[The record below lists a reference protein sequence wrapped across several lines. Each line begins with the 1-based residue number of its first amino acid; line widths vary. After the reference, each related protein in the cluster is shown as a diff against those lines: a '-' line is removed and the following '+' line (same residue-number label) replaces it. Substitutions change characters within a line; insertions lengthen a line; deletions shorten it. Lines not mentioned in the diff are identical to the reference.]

1 MNEKNLE
8 VLTNIIGAVE
18 SGGQVYGKRRYN
30 AYEQPYKNTPNEHTI
45 TIGWAQCYGHEARQ
59 LIQLIFEADKDAFW
73 HIDKSGIAEM
83 LNVDWV
89 KTKWNPTAKQKADI
103 ISLIDSPVGRKVQDE
118 MFVEKMKKLISD
130 CEKEYTS
137 DVKAQMM
144 YCEIRHLGGKGP
156 CDRIF
161 KRCNGKYDLDTIMAS
176 LVTDQKDSSS
186 TNQVGDKIFWSRH
199 LKCYEFIER
208 YAVEEEVQPM
218 AVIIGSARGDEHGG
232 SGWDGNAKAGDQKQT
247 STDDWKG
254 EVSKQYYYV
263 HSKGWIVVRAIDPKV
278 REMIARGMEI
288 ACSNKNYGYDQS
300 QNRSAWD
307 YLKAFGF
314 DMEKLDTPKE
324 TDCAQLVRLCIHY
337 AGLTTPDFYTA
348 TLVEV
353 LKKTGYFEILTS
365 DKYCKSSDYL
375 LRGDILCTKTKGH
388 TVVVLTNGA
397 KAEVAPA
404 PTPTPSITSKDVVK
418 KFQTFLNQNYA
429 QMLKSYCGGLL
440 EVDGEYGKKTR
451 SAAITVWKYMSNKY
465 YGSSLTL
472 GNMNFFASCKKAAS
486 KITYEEIAKHPTFG
500 YILQGVLAGK
510 GYYALN
516 LDGVCGAKTKE
527 IVKKFQKAVNLTA
540 NGEMNADTWHVL
552 FN

>member
-30 AYEQPYKNTPNEHTI
+30 AYEPPYKNTPNEHTI

-83 LNVDWV
+83 LDVDWV
-89 KTKWNPTAKQKADI
+89 KTKWNPTAKQKTDI
-103 ISLIDSPVGRKVQDE
+103 ISLIDSPVGHKVQDE

-176 LVTDQKDSSS
+176 LVTDQKDPSS

-208 YAVEEEVQPM
+208 YAVEEEVESM

-254 EVSKQYYYV
+254 EVSKQYWYL
-263 HSKGWIVVRAIDPKV
+263 HSKGWVVVRAKDPKV
-278 REMIARGMEI
+278 REKIAKGMEI
-288 ACSNKNYGYDQS
+288 ACRNKNYGYDQS

-307 YLKAFGF
+307 YLKKFGF

-397 KAEVAPA
+397 KATQTVTSPIETPKPA
-404 PTPTPSITSKDVVK
+404 PSPNLIVGTCSIALK
-418 KFQTFLNQNYA
+418 KFMPGAKDPQIKTIQRLLNDLGYKDKNGKKLA
-429 QMLKSYCGGLL
+429 I
-440 EVDGEYGKKTR
+440 DGELGEKT
-451 SAAITVWKYMSNKY
+451 V
-465 YGSSLTL
+465 
-472 GNMNFFASCKKAAS
+472 
-486 KITYEEIAKHPTFG
+486 
-500 YILQGVLAGK
+500 
-510 GYYALN
+510 YALSKFQAEKK
-516 LDGVCGAKTKE
+516 LDIATPGSVAAKTWS
-527 IVKKFQKAVNLTA
+527 ALL
-540 NGEMNADTWHVL
+540 NA
-552 FN
+552 